1 MSASK
6 FHIHFMFLY
15 NEENKCKFAVYK
27 YALRRFPCD
36 KCEYSAINNSRLKH
50 HKETMHSGL
59 KFTCDTHAVQITTAK
74 QLRQIMREDVKFECE
89 DCAIV
94 AKGAIDILK
103 KQKVC
108 KVQ

>member
-1 MSASK
+1 
-6 FHIHFMFLY
+6 
-15 NEENKCKFAVYK
+15 
-27 YALRRFPCD
+27 
-36 KCEYSAINNSRLKH
+36 
-50 HKETMHSGL
+50 MHSGL

-108 KVQ
+108 KVCRLPWEERFFFFLRSCFLKPRFF

>member
-1 MSASK
+1 
-6 FHIHFMFLY
+6 
-15 NEENKCKFAVYK
+15 
-27 YALRRFPCD
+27 
-36 KCEYSAINNSRLKH
+36 
-50 HKETMHSGL
+50 MHSGL

-108 KVQ
+108 KVCRLPWEERFFSFCEVVTWNPRFFKFKDD

>member
-1 MSASK
+1 
-6 FHIHFMFLY
+6 
-15 NEENKCKFAVYK
+15 
-27 YALRRFPCD
+27 
-36 KCEYSAINNSRLKH
+36 
-50 HKETMHSGL
+50 MHSGL

-108 KVQ
+108 KVCRLPWEERFFLFAKLLLETPDFLSLKTIKIHKPVM